1 MADQQKIPNETSLG
15 ERASFWSYFSGQG
28 LAMSFLTGML
38 TTYLLM
44 NGIQLAQIAFAMVAV
59 KLWDAMSDT
68 FFGVIFDKIKLKGGR
83 SLPWLRIAMIIVPV
97 MTIIVFNIPSFLS
110 PTQKLTWFAL
120 SYILWDTAYT
130 ISDVPI
136 YNLVTLM
143 TTNTVERNSILSIAR
158 MAALVGTFISTMVA
172 TFMVS
177 EQGGFSFGMTAIV
190 LGTIML
196 ILMFPVSFKA
206 KERVQQVEANE
217 SYSLKQ
223 MWQYVKSN
231 KYLQRYYLYYII
243 AGITWTSSAVDL
255 FVSYYFFDSALV
267 STLTMI
273 AMAVPMALIAPLMG
287 MILKHIDKFKLFF
300 WSAAALVV
308 TTFLVYL
315 GGTKILPLYL
325 TLIALRSI
333 PQGIV
338 LTLNLTFT
346 PDVVEYAKFSSGI
359 DARGIAFAI
368 QSFSGKLISL
378 AQPLGLF
385 VLGLFAWAPIQAKS
399 FADLE
404 KLAIQQSPTA
414 LNGLWIVAE
423 LLPAIGAAV
432 ALIPLLFYHLR
443 DKDVQ
448 LMADANAGRIT
459 HEEAQSKLSRKYWF
473 IFLTR

>member
-255 FVSYYFFDSALV
+255 FVSY
-267 STLTMI
+267 
-273 AMAVPMALIAPLMG
+273 
-287 MILKHIDKFKLFF
+287 
-300 WSAAALVV
+300 
-308 TTFLVYL
+308 
-315 GGTKILPLYL
+315 
-325 TLIALRSI
+325 
-333 PQGIV
+333 
-338 LTLNLTFT
+338 
-346 PDVVEYAKFSSGI
+346 
-359 DARGIAFAI
+359 
-368 QSFSGKLISL
+368 
-378 AQPLGLF
+378 
-385 VLGLFAWAPIQAKS
+385 
-399 FADLE
+399 
-404 KLAIQQSPTA
+404 
-414 LNGLWIVAE
+414 
-423 LLPAIGAAV
+423 
-432 ALIPLLFYHLR
+432 
-443 DKDVQ
+443 
-448 LMADANAGRIT
+448 
-459 HEEAQSKLSRKYWF
+459 
-473 IFLTR
+473 